1 MYEEE
6 GVAYDISEEKD
17 SESSSHRRGF
27 GLDLSKA
34 AKGHKDDASIQ
45 ETCVTVVFELPDGS
59 QAEQTVCKIFYFLS
73 HFYLVQTRIHCGSAE
88 SLRRKRIW
96 YSHDGARALPR

>member
-1 MYEEE
+1 MYDEE

-34 AKGHKDDASIQ
+34 SKSQKDDISIQ

-59 QAEQTVCKIFYFLS
+59 QAEQTVCTLFFLLCNS
-73 HFYLVQTRIHCGSAE
+73 
-88 SLRRKRIW
+88 SL
-96 YSHDGARALPR
+96 L